1 MYSKYSLFLQ
11 GHLPGYIYY
20 TTRRLVGRWPLQGP
34 ESLSIQRWHCG
45 TPYVYPLA
53 VKDSYYL
60 IQSPTLILDGSLKQE
75 HSRCEALESCL
86 SAILLTRTDASPLAA
101 GILIPHYSF

>member
-1 MYSKYSLFLQ
+1 MQLQCIRSIHYSF
-11 GHLPGYIYY
+11 GVIYQA
-20 TTRRLVGRWPLQGP
+20 VFIIQQVAQSADGP
-34 ESLSIQRWHCG
+34 CKARSHCPWHCG

-75 HSRCEALESCL
+75 HSRCDALESCL
-86 SAILLTRTDASPLAA
+86 SAILTGASPLVA
-101 GILIPHYSF
+101 GVLILHHTF